1 MRGTVVRENRGPS
14 SALRAPSPR
23 KRGEGLPLKLEVVV
37 PGKKIPVRIVIAI
50 VVLALAATGLLL
62 YMREARKPKPLV
74 LSGSLEARSVQVG
87 SLVGGRVVRVLIDEG
102 AHVTAG
108 QLLVTLETETI
119 DRQIAEQQAA
129 VETAKAQ
136 LAKLVAGPRSE
147 EISKAAAI
155 AANDERE
162 RHRMDVLHRDGI
174 VAKQLY
180 EDAATKAKTSA
191 DDLRLLQKGS
201 RPEDIA
207 AARAQVEQAER
218 RVATL
223 MKSRAEGEV
232 RSTVNG
238 VVQSFGLR
246 PGDLV
251 APDQPVAEILE
262 SDQLWVRVYVPETL
276 LGLIHV
282 GQPARVFVDTELN
295 GQRQS
300 YPGHVGT
307 IASQGE
313 YTPRNVQTRAQRAEQ
328 VFGVKVLVDPH
339 PKLHAGMSADVD
351 LGVKGR
357 AE

>member
-1 MRGTVVRENRGPS
+1 MRR
-14 SALRAPSPR
+14 
-23 KRGEGLPLKLEVVV
+23 
-37 PGKKIPVRIVIAI
+37 VRIVLPI
-50 VVLALAATGLLL
+50 VVLAIAATGLLL
-62 YMREARKPKPLV
+62 YMREARKPKPVV
-74 LSGSLEARSVQVG
+74 LSGSLEARTVQVG

-102 AHVTAG
+102 AHVAAG

-129 VETAKAQ
+129 IDAAKAE

-147 EISKAAAI
+147 EISKAASI
-155 AANDERE
+155 AANEARE
-162 RHRMDVLHRDGI
+162 RHRMEVLWREGI

-180 EDAATKAKTSA
+180 EDAATKAKTAA
-191 DDLRLLQKGS
+191 DDLRILQKGS
-201 RPEDIA
+201 RPEDVA
-207 AARAQVEQAER
+207 AARAQVEQAQR

-223 MKSRAEGEV
+223 MKSRAESEV

-262 SDQLWVRVYVPETL
+262 ADQLWVRVYVPETM
-276 LGLIHV
+276 LGLVHV
-282 GQPARVFVDTELN
+282 DQPVRVSVDTWPD
-295 GQRQS
+295 QTF
-300 YPGHVGT
+300 PGHIGT

-328 VFGVKVLVDPH
+328 VFGVKVLVDPN
-339 PKLHAGMSADVD
+339 PKLHAGMAATVD